1 MLEPLNKVLDQ
12 LRGCWRYRWLAL
24 IVMWATVL
32 LGGLLVYSLPNIYE
46 ARARVFVDTESVLRP
61 LLSGLA
67 VGTDVISQVNMMSR
81 VLLARPNLEKVARDT
96 DLALR
101 AETPEAF
108 EQLLVRLT
116 RDIRLDGGGR
126 DSMFTITYTD
136 SDRHMAERVVQTL
149 VNTFVESTLG
159 MSSADTSNAQRFIGE
174 QIKEYEERLRKA
186 EEGLAEFKRKNVG
199 LMPGEGGDYYTR
211 LQSAMTELTASR
223 QQYNLLNS
231 KREELV
237 RQLEGE
243 EPTFGLVTPSGEVGG
258 GNPLDSKIS
267 EYRKRLEGLLL
278 QFTDKHPEVVAL
290 RDTISQLEAQR
301 AKEAALRG
309 PRSPGA
315 GGSGINQL
323 NINPVYQS
331 MKIALSSTE
340 VEMVQ
345 LRGKLAAQQ
354 AEVNRLQGL
363 VNTLPEVEAQLQAL
377 NRDYEV
383 NRAKH
388 TQLLEALERGRL
400 SEHAEESKQDLTF
413 RIIEPAAVPLK
424 PAGPNRPMLLTAVL
438 FASVVL
444 GGAFAFVLHQLN
456 PVFMTRAALREF
468 TGLPVLGS
476 VSYIAPASG
485 RGLLTDPRLLAA
497 AAFGGLVIFYIAA
510 LLLVGTLAPLG
521 GT

>member
-12 LRGCWRYRWLAL
+12 LKGCWRYRWQAL
-24 IVMWATVL
+24 IVMWAMVL
-32 LGGLLVYSLPNIYE
+32 LGWLFVYSLPNIYQ

-61 LLSGLA
+61 LLTGLA

-81 VLLARPNLEKVARDT
+81 VLLARPNLEKVAKDT

-101 AETPEAF
+101 AETPEQF
-108 EQLLVRLT
+108 EQLLVRLN
-116 RDIRLDGGGR
+116 RDIRLEGGGR

-136 SDRHMAERVVQTL
+136 SDRQMAERVVQTL

-159 MSSADTSNAQRFIGE
+159 MNRTDTDNAQRFIGE
-174 QIKEYEERLRKA
+174 QIAEYEQRLREA
-186 EEGLAEFKRKNVG
+186 EELRAEFKRKNVG

-211 LQSAMTELTASR
+211 LQNAMAELTASR
-223 QQYNLLNS
+223 QQYNQLNS
-231 KREELV
+231 KREELL

-243 EPTFGLVTPSGEVGG
+243 EPTFGLVTPSGEIAG
-258 GNPLDSKIS
+258 GNPLDSKIA
-267 EYRKRLEGLLL
+267 EYRKRLDALLL

-290 RDTISQLEAQR
+290 RDTISQLEEQR

-309 PRSPGA
+309 PRSPA
-315 GGSGINQL
+315 GGSGINPL

-340 VEMVQ
+340 VELVQ
-345 LRGKLAAQQ
+345 LRGKLGAQQ

-383 NRAKH
+383 NDARHKE
-388 TQLLEALERGRL
+388 LLQRLQSARL
-400 SEHAEESKQDLTF
+400 SEQAEESKEDIKF
-413 RIIEPAAVPLK
+413 RIIEPPSVPLK

-456 PVFMTRAALREF
+456 PVFLTRAALREF

-476 VSYIAPASG
+476 VSYVAPTSA
-485 RGLLTDPRLLAA
+485 GLLSDPRLQAA

-510 LLLVGTLAPLG
+510 VLLVGTLAPLG
-521 GT
+521 GS